1 MGTQMKPEGQNKRL
15 GSASALAES
24 TVEPEAIEEFDD
36 EYDDELEA
44 EPNDQSAQ
52 AGEDE
57 PFGSKHALDAAAKA
71 KEEEFVRNTVEKINE
86 MYRRG
91 VDNGKL
97 EIGGYLLDE
106 VFEGNIEDAISTNP
120 YKSATFAGIAKSPR
134 LEVEPKT
141 LGAWVRAAAVNRD
154 FGSKGLRFARL
165 TTYHLGELAKVK
177 DEARRAEIANEADE
191 KGLTVKELRKLV
203 REVKRNGKNDSDTI
217 KQEVEKTMK
226 NLAELG
232 VSEDFLGFVGD
243 KEAIREIYSPGKA
256 LDLIPEVYAS
266 LENVQ
271 AAAEV
276 LETFANNLDEIVNET
291 RKRRSA

>member
-1 MGTQMKPEGQNKRL
+1 MTANSSSRRNTMKSESQNKRVE
-15 GSASALAES
+15 SASARAES
-24 TVEPEAIEEFDD
+24 KVEPEAIEEFED
-36 EYDDELEA
+36 EFE
-44 EPNDQSAQ
+44 DQTAQ
-52 AGEDE
+52 AATGE
-57 PFGSKHALDAAAKA
+57 PLGSKHALDAAAKA
-71 KEEEFVRNTVEKINE
+71 KEEELVEHTVDKINE

-141 LGAWVRAAAVNRD
+141 LGAWVRAAAVIRD
-154 FGSKGLRFARL
+154 FGSKGLQFTRL
-165 TTYHLGELAKVK
+165 TTYHLVELAKLK
-177 DEARRAEIANEADE
+177 DESRRAKLAKEVDE
-191 KGLTVKELRKLV
+191 KNLTVKALRKLV
-203 REVKRNGKNDSDTI
+203 SEERGNGQSTSETI
-217 KQEVEKTMK
+217 KQEVQKTMQ
-226 NLAELG
+226 NLKELS
-232 VSEDFLGFVGD
+232 VSEHFLGFVGD
-243 KEAIREIYSPGKA
+243 KGAIKEIYSPGKA